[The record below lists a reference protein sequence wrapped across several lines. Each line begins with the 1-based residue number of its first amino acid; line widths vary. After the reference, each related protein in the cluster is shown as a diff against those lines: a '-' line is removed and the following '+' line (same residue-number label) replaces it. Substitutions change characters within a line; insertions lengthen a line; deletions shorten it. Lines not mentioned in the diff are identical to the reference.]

1 MYNRGNKDP
10 KELAA
15 GAVGR
20 GEGCCEGDP
29 GFPEGSELLGCWG
42 RPDAVGSAFCLIL
55 CCCSV
60 AKSRPAPCDP
70 MDCSMPG
77 FSVPHY
83 LLDIIPTLLHLTEMG
98 WQLPGLHMR
107 NGPSVSSFPRGF
119 SWEEYSVMMEEGA

>member
-42 RPDAVGSAFCLIL
+42 RPDAVGSAFWIILI
-55 CCCSV
+55 V
-60 AKSRPAPCDP
+60 A
-70 MDCSMPG
+70 
-77 FSVPHY
+77 VQ
-83 LLDIIPTLLHLTEMG
+83 LLSHVQLLVTP
-98 WQLPGLHMR
+98 WTAAR
-107 NGPSVSSFPRGF
+107 
-119 SWEEYSVMMEEGA
+119 